1 MMRSV
6 KAPDAQIL
14 ALWMEDI
21 ARHVD
26 VVMVC
31 CAVCL
36 YICLA
41 YGVCVCVV
49 FCMFCDIC
57 GCGELAER
65 SVTPKTKQNN
75 REAVERKTV
84 VCE

>member
-1 MMRSV
+1 MCVVCAIASTSVQCTERESTTIYMMRSV

-41 YGVCVCVV
+41 YGVCVCV
-49 FCMFCDIC
+49 
-57 GCGELAER
+57 
-65 SVTPKTKQNN
+65 
-75 REAVERKTV
+75 
-84 VCE
+84 